1 MSRGAIVAL
10 DPRLV
15 VGRLPRPAWSFRV
28 PDMDDVVARC
38 QAGDRA
44 AFRELFVQ
52 HRADVVRLV
61 HRLMDPRHGDV
72 DDLVQEV
79 FFQVHRSIRS
89 FRGRSRFSTWLYR
102 LAVNVVLMHRRAAR
116 SRPQLISAVNDESVS
131 DPAPAPD
138 EIVARRARVEAF
150 ERLIDQLSEKK
161 RTVYILHELEGL
173 SPADVSQIVGAPI
186 LTVRTRLFY
195 ARRELERRIAE
206 DAELAGLVGG
216 PASDDTSQRGQP

>member
-1 MSRGAIVAL
+1 MSVAASWAF
-10 DPRLV
+10 DHGFV
-15 VGRLPRPAWSFRV
+15 VGRLPRPDWSVRL

-44 AFRELFVQ
+44 AFRELFLQ

-61 HRLMDPRHGDV
+61 HRLLGSRHGDA
-72 DDLVQEV
+72 DDVVQEV
-79 FFQVHRSIRS
+79 FFQVYRSIHS

-116 SRPQLISAVNDESVS
+116 SRPQLTSLVNDESPS
-131 DPAPAPD
+131 DPALAPD
-138 EIVARRARVEAF
+138 EVAARQARVAAF
-150 ERLIDQLSEKK
+150 ERLIDKLSEKK
-161 RTVYILHELEGL
+161 RTVYVLHELQGL
-173 SPADVSQIVGAPI
+173 SPAEVSRIVGAPV

-206 DAELAGLVGG
+206 DPELAGLVTG
-216 PASDDTSQRGQP
+216 PQDADRTGEDL